1 MHAVQVVISPPSM
14 NRARLPWTW
23 SVSGKGYGFARC
35 TTSRHFI
42 PTSKKNIFMARLW
55 LLLLHYYCYIRT
67 PKRRKKTNRKV
78 KPGRPSSK
86 VVPGTQNTP
95 FFLSP
100 ENRDSTFTFKTA
112 QKKKTV
118 HSWYLIG
125 KEILYLFENL
135 T

>member
-67 PKRRKKTNRKV
+67 PKRRKKNKQKGETRTAFFQGGAWDTKHSLFSLSR
-78 KPGRPSSK
+78 KPGLD
-86 VVPGTQNTP
+86 VYIQNC
-95 FFLSP
+95 
-100 ENRDSTFTFKTA
+100 A
-112 QKKKTV
+112 KKKKLSIYGT
-118 HSWYLIG
+118 
-125 KEILYLFENL
+125 
-135 T
+135 